1 MRQAIRYG
9 TRDAELSTRI
19 MCVLFQMEFG
29 ISPEDTMKMDRETRE
44 IYAGILQEW
53 NEVKAELVASKLAKA
68 FVGKR

>member
-29 ISPEDTMKMDRETRE
+29 INPEDTMKMDRETRE